1 VSTTIK
7 DLGEIEL
14 LNRLKRFMRFGQIDD
29 DVAEINTINKS
40 LLINT
45 DLLVEK
51 IHFSEEISNAKD
63 IGWKCIT
70 TNISDLICS
79 GSENII
85 SFTVGLVLPPNTHWK
100 WVENLYEG
108 MMEAMQEF
116 GGEIIGGDC
125 SCGETK
131 MISITAIGE
140 MKPPRLHRGN
150 AVPGDYIVS
159 TGFHGLSRLGLALL
173 RSEHLPSEVQISPKL
188 TNRAINA
195 HKRPYPA
202 LEALKALKECKPDST
217 SWRAAGTDSSDG
229 LIESI
234 RGICESSDCQ
244 AVLSKTS
251 ILKDPDW
258 PEDSIWDEWILNGG
272 EDYELILTLPKAW
285 AEALS
290 KNFKSAQIIGFI
302 KKGKPSISWDN
313 LEPINIEQSSLFQH
327 F

>member
-1 VSTTIK
+1 MTTTIK

-14 LNRLKRFMRFGQIDD
+14 LNRLKKFMRCGQIDD

-51 IHFSEEISNAKD
+51 IHFSDEISNAKD

-85 SFTVGLVLPPNTHWK
+85 SFTVGLVLPPSTNLK

-108 MMEAMQEF
+108 MCEAMEEF

-125 SCGETK
+125 TSGDRK
-131 MISITAIGE
+131 IIAITAIGE
-140 MKPPRLHRGN
+140 MNQPRLHRGN
-150 AVPGDYIVS
+150 ALPGDYIVS

-173 RSEHLPSEVQISPKL
+173 TSEKLPSQVQLSSKL
-188 TNRAINA
+188 IKRAINA

-202 LEALKALKECKPDST
+202 LKALKSLIECKPKST
-217 SWRAAGTDSSDG
+217 NWRAAGTDSSDG

-234 RGICESSDCQ
+234 RGICRSSNCQ

-251 ILKDPDW
+251 VLKHPDW
-258 PEDSIWDEWILNGG
+258 PQDSTWDEWVLNGG
-272 EDYELILTLPKAW
+272 EDYELILSLPKEW

-290 KNFKSAQIIGFI
+290 KKLKSAKIIGFM
-302 KKGKPSISWDN
+302 KKGKPNIFWDN
-313 LEPINIEQSSLFQH
+313 LEKINIEESTQFKH

>member
-1 VSTTIK
+1 MKTTIK

-14 LNRLKRFMRFGQIDD
+14 LNRLKRFMRYGQIDD
-29 DVAEINTINKS
+29 DLAEINEINKN

-51 IHFSEEISNAKD
+51 IHFSEKISNAKD

-85 SFTVGLVLPPNTHWK
+85 SFTVGLVLPPSTHWE

-108 MMEAMQEF
+108 MLEAMQEF

-140 MKPPRLHRGN
+140 MKQPRLHRGN
-150 AVPGDYIVS
+150 ALPGDYIVS
-159 TGFHGLSRLGLALL
+159 TGLHGLSRLGLALL
-173 RSEHLPSEVQISPKL
+173 TSEQLPSEVKISPDL
-188 TNRAINA
+188 TKRAINA
-195 HKRPYPA
+195 HRRPYPA
-202 LEALKALKECKPDST
+202 IEALKALIDCKPKET

-234 RGICESSDCQ
+234 RGICQSSNCQ
-244 AVLSKTS
+244 AILSKTS

-258 PEDSIWDEWILNGG
+258 PEDSTWDEWALNGG
-272 EDYELILTLPKAW
+272 EDYELILSLPKEW
-285 AEALS
+285 AETLS
-290 KNFKSAQIIGFI
+290 KRLKSAQIIGFI
-302 KKGKPSISWDN
+302 KEGKPNICWEN
-313 LEPINIEQSSLFQH
+313 LEPINIKKSSLFQH

>member
-1 VSTTIK
+1 MTTTIK
-7 DLGEIEL
+7 DLGEKEL
-14 LNRLKRFMRFGQIDD
+14 LNRLKRFMRCGQIDD
-29 DVAEINTINKS
+29 DIAEINTINKS

-45 DLLVEK
+45 DLLVDK
-51 IHFSEEISNAKD
+51 IHFSDEISNAKD
-63 IGWKCIT
+63 IGWKSIT

-85 SFTVGLVLPPNTHWK
+85 SFTVGLVLPPDTHWK

-108 MMEAMQEF
+108 MSEAMQEF

-125 SCGETK
+125 SSGETK

-140 MKPPRLHRGN
+140 MNPPRLHRGN
-150 AVPGDYIVS
+150 ALPGDYIVS

-173 RSEHLPSEVQISPKL
+173 TSEQLPSEIKISPQL
-188 TNRAINA
+188 TNRAIKA

-202 LEALKALKECKPDST
+202 VKALKALKGCKPGST

-234 RGICESSDCQ
+234 KGICQSSNCQ

-251 ILKDPDW
+251 ILKDPEW
-258 PEDSIWDEWILNGG
+258 PEDSTWDQWVLNGG
-272 EDYELILTLPKAW
+272 EDYELILTLPKEW
-285 AEALS
+285 AKALS
-290 KNFKSAQIIGFI
+290 KELKSAQIIGFI
-302 KKGKPSISWDN
+302 KEGKPNICWDN
-313 LEPINIEQSSLFQH
+313 LEPIIIEKSSLFQH

>member
-1 VSTTIK
+1 MITTIN
-7 DLGEIEL
+7 DIGEREL
-14 LNRLKRFMRFGQIDD
+14 LNRLKKFMRSGQIDD
-29 DVAEINTINKS
+29 DIAEITSSKKK

-45 DLLVEK
+45 DVLVEE
-51 IHFSEEISNAKD
+51 IHFSEKISNAKD

-70 TNISDLICS
+70 TNVSDLICS
-79 GSENII
+79 GSENTI
-85 SFTVGLVLPPNTHWK
+85 SFSVGLVLPPSTHWK

-108 MMEAMQEF
+108 MCEAMQEF

-125 SCGETK
+125 TSGERK

-140 MKPPRLHRGN
+140 TNQPRLHRGN
-150 AVPGDYIVS
+150 ALPGDYIVS

-173 RSEHLPSEVQISPKL
+173 SSEKLPSEITISPQL
-188 TNRAINA
+188 ANRAIKA

-202 LEALKALKECKPDST
+202 IKALKALIECKPLLT

-234 RGICESSDCQ
+234 RGICQSSNCQ

-251 ILKDPDW
+251 ILKDPEW
-258 PEDSIWDEWILNGG
+258 PEDSTWNEWVLNGG
-272 EDYELILTLPKAW
+272 EDYELILSLPKDW
-285 AEALS
+285 AKALS
-290 KNFKSAQIIGFI
+290 EKLKSAKIIGFI
-302 KKGKPSISWDN
+302 QKGKPNILWDN
-313 LEPINIEQSSLFQH
+313 FEEINIEKSSLFKH

>member
-1 VSTTIK
+1 MSTTIK

-108 MMEAMQEF
+108 MWEAMQEF

-140 MKPPRLHRGN
+140 MNQLRLHRGN

-272 EDYELILTLPKAW
+272 EDYELILTLPKEW

-290 KNFKSAQIIGFI
+290 KNFKPAQIIGFI
-302 KKGKPSISWDN
+302 KKGKPNISWDN

>member
-1 VSTTIK
+1 MTTTIK

-14 LNRLKRFMRFGQIDD
+14 LNRLKKFMRCGQIDD

-51 IHFSEEISNAKD
+51 IHFSDEISNAKD

-85 SFTVGLVLPPNTHWK
+85 SFTVGLVLPPNTHWE

-108 MMEAMQEF
+108 MREAMQEF

-140 MKPPRLHRGN
+140 MNQLRLHRGN
-150 AVPGDYIVS
+150 AFPGDYIVS

-173 RSEHLPSEVQISPKL
+173 RSEHLPSEVQISPEL
-188 TNRAINA
+188 TYRAINA

-229 LIESI
+229 LLESI

-302 KKGKPSISWDN
+302 KKGKPNISWDN